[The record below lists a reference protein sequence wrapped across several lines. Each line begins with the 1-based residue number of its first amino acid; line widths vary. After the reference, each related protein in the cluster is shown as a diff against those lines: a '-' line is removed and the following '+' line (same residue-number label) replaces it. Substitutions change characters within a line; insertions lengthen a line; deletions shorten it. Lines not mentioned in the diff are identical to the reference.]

1 MSVQLM
7 KLKDSLELQE
17 EEEVTLAPKNTS
29 QFAKMKTEYTR
40 QIDAMGKMLQATG
53 ERGRQGEREVK
64 SVNTLLSSYASR
76 PDET

>member
-7 KLKDSLELQE
+7 KLRDSLELQD

-29 QFAKMKTEYTR
+29 QFAKMKTDYTR

-53 ERGRQGEREVK
+53 NGKGDK
-64 SVNTLLSSYASR
+64 KI
-76 PDET
+76 